1 MAGAKKVQDLEQRLQ
16 GTEQQVQVLQKIS
29 RLMVRKLSLP
39 EVLQAIVGL
48 VIEATHGD
56 SCLIYLIDS
65 DELVLCASNTPH
77 PSQIG
82 RIRMKMGEG
91 LTGCAANERRLIAIS
106 REAYKDRRFRLFRDL
121 PEDTYEA
128 FLAVPVISREE
139 VVGVINVQHR
149 QPHVHTGAEM
159 EMLRTVGEQVGCVIV
174 LARLGEEAEYKSSH
188 VEFLFP
194 NSRPVAGKRSS
205 DR

>member
-1 MAGAKKVQDLEQRLQ
+1 MPGAKKIQDLEQRLQ
-16 GTEQQVQVLQKIS
+16 RTEQQVQVLQKIS

-39 EVLQAIVGL
+39 EVLQAIVDL
-48 VIEATHGD
+48 VVEATRGD

-65 DELVLCASNTPH
+65 GELVLCASNTPH

-82 RIRMKMGEG
+82 KIRMKLGEG
-91 LTGCAANERRLIAIS
+91 LTGWVANERHMVAIS

-128 FLAVPVISREE
+128 FLAVPIISREE

-149 QPHVHTGAEM
+149 QPHAHTGAEM

-174 LARLGEEAEYKSSH
+174 LARLGKEAEWKSSH
-188 VEFLFP
+188 VDFFLSSAPPAF
-194 NSRPVAGKRSS
+194 KRAP

>member
-1 MAGAKKVQDLEQRLQ
+1 MAGAKKIQDLEQRLQ
-16 GTEQQVQVLQKIS
+16 RTEQQLQVLQKIS
-29 RLMVRKLSLP
+29 RLMVRKLSLSQ
-39 EVLQAIVGL
+39 VLQAIVDL
-48 VIEATHGD
+48 VVEATRAD
-56 SCLIYLIDS
+56 SCLIYLIDAE
-65 DELVLCASNTPH
+65 ELVLCASNTPH

-91 LTGCAANERRLIAIS
+91 LTGWAAHERRMVAIS

-149 QPHVHTGAEM
+149 QSHVHSGAEM

-174 LARLGEEAEYKSSH
+174 LARLGKRAEYKSSH
-188 VEFLFP
+188 VEFLLSSP
-194 NSRPVAGKRSS
+194 PLPSKR
-205 DR
+205 